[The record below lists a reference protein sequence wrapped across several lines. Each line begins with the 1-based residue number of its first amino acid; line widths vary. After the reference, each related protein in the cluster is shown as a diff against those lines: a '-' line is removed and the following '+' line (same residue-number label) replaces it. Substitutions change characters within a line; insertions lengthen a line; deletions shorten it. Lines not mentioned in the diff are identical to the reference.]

1 MPPYNLFVRPYEE
14 GSKTTQITTLLI
26 SLPYLYGKDDSAE
39 NTTHFC
45 KELTR
50 NLISISP
57 RNTSLLQGFMLFWR
71 MLREKTHQWSDLE
84 LGTA

>member
-14 GSKTTQITTLLI
+14 GSKTTQVTTLLI
-26 SLPYLYGKDDSAE
+26 SLQYLYGKDDSAE

-45 KELTR
+45 KELSR

-57 RNTSLLQGFMLFWR
+57 RNASLLHRFHAVLEDAQGENTSMV
-71 MLREKTHQWSDLE
+71 
-84 LGTA
+84 